1 LNEAD
6 WSKLK
11 QALNQKHIRVVALD
25 LPTSWI
31 MTATDETTAR
41 MFDAI
46 NNMILDMLTAIARK
60 DYMTRRER
68 AAQGVEKAKPA
79 GKYRGKVEN
88 TERNDLIQKHLK
100 AGVSCW
106 NEITALV
113 SCSRDTLAKQPILSK
128 TTDN

>member
-1 LNEAD
+1 
-6 WSKLK
+6 
-11 QALNQKHIRVVALD
+11 
-25 LPTSWI
+25 